1 MSTLFL
7 YINQQLVRGVSMIQA
22 RKFEK
27 ATILGLIMISIMI
40 FSGDA
45 PAQTTRARPRID
57 SNDPANYRY
66 AYQHG
71 YKAGYED
78 GFVKGKTDF
87 NGDVP
92 RDYAG
97 SDDYQNADRGY
108 SARLGTL
115 VEYKEGY
122 RIGFELGY
130 GDGYFGRP
138 YTISIPV
145 NLNKAVVT
153 AVNAS
158 NSGEIA
164 SNNDQ
169 TRTTD
174 DRDRDRDRVADET
187 SRRRPVRAAF
197 AVPDGIQMKLRLTTQ
212 INTKTNRE
220 GDRFTAVV
228 LDPSDYDEAMIE
240 GHIAK
245 LNKSGKASGKT
256 ELSFAFDS
264 IRTRDGRN
272 GLIAGQV
279 EKVYETETV
288 KTVDEEG
295 NVQSG
300 SRTKDTATRTV
311 GGGVLGAVL
320 GGVIGGGKGAAI
332 GAVLGAGVG
341 AGSVMVG
348 DGKDLILDPGT
359 ELLIRTAA
367 PEK

>member
-1 MSTLFL
+1 
-7 YINQQLVRGVSMIQA
+7 MIQA
-22 RKFEK
+22 RFFEK
-27 ATILGLIMISIMI
+27 LTILGLIVISMMFI
-40 FSGDA
+40 SGDA
-45 PAQTTRARPRID
+45 QAQTRSRPRLD
-57 SNDPANYRY
+57 TNDPANYRY

-71 YKAGYED
+71 YKNGYED
-78 GFVKGKTDF
+78 GFTKGKTDF
-87 NGDVP
+87 NGDIP
-92 RDYAG
+92 RDFAS

-115 VEYKEGY
+115 IEFKEGY

-138 YTISIPV
+138 FTINIPT

-153 AVNAS
+153 AINAA
-158 NSGEIA
+158 NSGDLA
-164 SNNDQ
+164 SNNDPP
-169 TRTTD
+169 RTNDNSTL
-174 DRDRDRDRVADET
+174 ENQ
-187 SRRRPVRAAF
+187 SRRRPVRSDF

-228 LDPSDYDEAMIE
+228 LDPTDYADAIVE

-245 LNKSGKASGKT
+245 LNKSGRATGKT
-256 ELSFAFDS
+256 ELSLAFDS
-264 IRTRDGRN
+264 IRTRDGRT

-279 EKVYETETV
+279 ERVYESESV

-295 NVQSG
+295 NVQTG

-311 GGGVLGAVL
+311 GGGVLGAIL
-320 GGVIGGGKGAAI
+320 GGVVGGGKGAAI
-332 GAVLGAGVG
+332 GAAIGAGVG
-341 AGSVMVG
+341 AGSVMIG
-348 DGKDLILDPGT
+348 DGKDLILDPGS

-367 PEK
+367 PER

>member
-1 MSTLFL
+1 
-7 YINQQLVRGVSMIQA
+7 MIQA

-27 ATILGLIMISIMI
+27 VTILGLIMISIMI
-40 FSGDA
+40 FSGNA
-45 PAQTTRARPRID
+45 PAQTRARPRID

-78 GFVKGKTDF
+78 GFVKGKSDF

-92 RDYAG
+92 RDFAA

-115 VEYKEGY
+115 VEFKESY
-122 RIGFELGY
+122 QIGFELGY

-138 YTISIPV
+138 YTINIPV
-145 NLNKAVVT
+145 NLNKAVVA

-158 NSGEIA
+158 SSGDIA

-169 TRTTD
+169 SRNEQPRRSD
-174 DRDRDRDRVADET
+174 DRLSDDPP
-187 SRRRPVRAAF
+187 RRRPVRAAF

-220 GDRFTAVV
+220 GDRFTAIV
-228 LDPSDYDEAMIE
+228 LDPSDYAEAIVE

-264 IRTRDGRN
+264 IRTRDGRT

-367 PEK
+367 PER

>member
-1 MSTLFL
+1 
-7 YINQQLVRGVSMIQA
+7 
-22 RKFEK
+22 
-27 ATILGLIMISIMI
+27 MISMLII
-40 FSGDA
+40 SGDA
-45 PAQTTRARPRID
+45 PAQTRTRPRID
-57 SNDPANYRY
+57 SNDPTNYRY

-78 GFVKGKTDF
+78 GFVKGKSDF

-92 RDYAG
+92 RDFAA
-97 SDDYQNADRGY
+97 SDEYQNADHGY

-138 YTISIPV
+138 YSINIPV

-153 AVNAS
+153 AVNAA
-158 NSGEIA
+158 NNGDIA
-164 SNNDQ
+164 SNPDQ
-169 TRTTD
+169 PRTND
-174 DRDRDRDRVADET
+174 DRAGRADRADRADRAADDQ

-197 AVPDGIQMKLRLTTQ
+197 SVPDGIAMKLRLTTQ
-212 INTKTNRE
+212 INTKTNRQ

-228 LDPSDYDEAMIE
+228 LDPSDYADAVVE

-245 LNKSGKASGKT
+245 LNKSGKATGKT
-256 ELSFAFDS
+256 ELSLAFDS
-264 IRTRDGRN
+264 IRTRDGRT

-279 EKVYETETV
+279 EKVYESETV

-295 NVQSG
+295 NVQSS

-311 GGGVLGAVL
+311 GGGVLGAII
-320 GGVIGGGKGAAI
+320 GGIAGGGKGAAI
-332 GAVLGAGVG
+332 GAAIGAGVG
-341 AGSVMVG
+341 AGSVMIG
-348 DGKDLILDPGT
+348 DGKDLILDPGS
-359 ELLIRTAA
+359 EMLIRTAA
-367 PEK
+367 PER